1 METLNTSNNHH
12 LDIGEKETCRDVHFC
27 TACTVILIQAYRRRE
42 NKNMSEEG
50 ICVTNRSHCEIHS
63 VQLIQG

>member
-50 ICVTNRSHCEIHS
+50 ICLCN
-63 VQLIQG
+63 Q